1 MKIIHATVCSLF
13 SREKMLTSFRKKVTL
28 VTNSPL
34 KEKYKHIMACFCTIS
49 SIGHFLVDFLFRFP
63 IGFTNESIYIPSLG

>member
-13 SREKMLTSFRKKVTL
+13 SMEKMLISFRKKVTL

-49 SIGHFLVDFLFRFP
+49 SIGHFLLTSFSGSPLDSQTKAF
-63 IGFTNESIYIPSLG
+63 ISLH